1 MNNTL
6 DSNKDEE
13 FLMLQLRDI
22 LLRDDRAT
30 LSAVKKV
37 LDEKDL
43 LADRVSP
50 IVEEHLENMRQNFP
64 QEYEQLVTKM
74 IEQKLKSSQK
84 EIVEVIYPVL
94 GQMITKFISLQFQ
107 ILKENIDK
115 QIKETF
121 STKTI
126 MDKIRY
132 RFMGVKSSDI
142 IIAAADVPYIE
153 EVFVIQKN
161 SGLLLGSAALY
172 PTENRD
178 AVAGMLTAIKDFVED
193 AFEKDREDLETI
205 NYGTYRV
212 MLYSFPTY
220 YFAMALSGS
229 LSTSES
235 ENFRKSVF
243 QFAEKTPELR
253 SDDVDDKIQKSISE
267 GLDSTFISPQRQLT
281 ISNV

>member
-1 MNNTL
+1 MNNT
-6 DSNKDEE
+6 SQNNKDEE
-13 FLMLQLRDI
+13 VLMLQLRDI
-22 LLRDDRAT
+22 LLRDDRET

-37 LDEKDL
+37 LDDKAL
-43 LADRVSP
+43 LSDRIGP

-64 QEYEQLVTKM
+64 QEYEQLVNKM

-107 ILKENIDK
+107 MLKESIDK
-115 QIKETF
+115 QVKETF

-126 MDKIRY
+126 MDKIKY
-132 RFMGVKSSDI
+132 RIFGVKTADI
-142 IIAAADVPYIE
+142 IIASADVPYIE

-193 AFEKDREDLETI
+193 AFEKDKEDLETI

-235 ENFRKSVF
+235 EKFRSSVF
-243 QFAEKTPELR
+243 QFADKTPELR
-253 SDDVDDKIQKSISE
+253 ANDVDTDIQNHISE
-267 GLDSTFISPQRQLT
+267 RLENVFISPQRQLVL
-281 ISNV
+281 SS

>member
-1 MNNTL
+1 MNNTSKI
-6 DSNKDEE
+6 DKDEE
-13 FLMLQLRDI
+13 ILMFQLRDI
-22 LLRDDRAT
+22 LLRDDRET
-30 LSAVKKV
+30 ILAVKKV
-37 LDEKDL
+37 LDDKSLLSEKI
-43 LADRVSP
+43 SP
-50 IVEEHLENMRQNFP
+50 IVEEHLENMRQHFP
-64 QEYEQLVTKM
+64 QEYEQLVNKM

-107 ILKENIDK
+107 MLKESIDK
-115 QIKETF
+115 QVKATF

-126 MDKIRY
+126 MDKIKY
-132 RFMGVKSSDI
+132 RIFGVKTSDI
-142 IIAAADVPYIE
+142 IIASSDVPYVE

-193 AFEKDREDLETI
+193 AFEKDKEDLETI

-235 ENFRKSVF
+235 EKFRSSVF
-243 QFAEKTPELR
+243 QFAEKNPELGTN
-253 SDDVDDKIQKSISE
+253 DVDSDIQTRISE
-267 GLDSTFISPQRQLT
+267 RLESIFISPQQK
-281 ISNV
+281 VEV

>member
-1 MNNTL
+1 MNNT
-6 DSNKDEE
+6 SQNNKDEE
-13 FLMLQLRDI
+13 VLMLQLRDI
-22 LLRDDRAT
+22 LLRDDRET
-30 LSAVKKV
+30 LTAVKKV
-37 LDEKDL
+37 LDDKAL
-43 LADRVSP
+43 LADRISP

-64 QEYEQLVTKM
+64 QEYEQLVNKM

-107 ILKENIDK
+107 MLKESIDK
-115 QIKETF
+115 QVKTTF

-126 MDKIRY
+126 MDKIKY
-132 RFMGVKSSDI
+132 RIFGVKTADI
-142 IIAAADVPYIE
+142 IIASADVPFVE
-153 EVFVIQKN
+153 EIFVIQKN

-193 AFEKDREDLETI
+193 AFEKDKEDLETI

-235 ENFRKSVF
+235 EKFRASVF

-253 SDDVDDKIQKSISE
+253 SDDVDSDIQTRISE
-267 GLDSTFISPQRQLT
+267 RLENVFISPQRQLVL
-281 ISNV
+281 SS

>member
-1 MNNTL
+1 MNNTSH
-6 DSNKDEE
+6 DNKDEE
-13 FLMLQLRDI
+13 VLMLQLRDI
-22 LLRDDRAT
+22 LLRDDRET

-37 LDEKDL
+37 LDDKAL
-43 LADRVSP
+43 LSDRISP

-64 QEYEQLVTKM
+64 QEYEQLVNKM

-84 EIVEVIYPVL
+84 EIVEVLFPVL
-94 GQMITKFISLQFQ
+94 GLMITKFINLQFQ
-107 ILKENIDK
+107 ILKESIDK
-115 QIKETF
+115 QVKGTF
-121 STKTI
+121 SMKTM
-126 MDKIRY
+126 MDKIKHRI
-132 RFMGVKSSDI
+132 FGVKTADI
-142 IIAAADVPYIE
+142 IIASTDVPFVE
-153 EVFVIQKN
+153 EIFVIQKN

-193 AFEKDREDLETI
+193 AFEKDKEDLETI

-235 ENFRKSVF
+235 EKFRTSVF

-253 SDDVDDKIQKSISE
+253 SDDVDSDIQNQISE
-267 GLDSTFISPQRQLT
+267 RLENVFISPQRQLG
-281 ISNV
+281 V

>member
-1 MNNTL
+1 MNNT
-6 DSNKDEE
+6 SNINKDEE
-13 FLMLQLRDI
+13 ILMLQLRDI
-22 LLRDDRAT
+22 LLRDDRET
-30 LSAVKKV
+30 ILAVKKV
-37 LDEKDL
+37 LDDKSL
-43 LADRVSP
+43 LAEKISP
-50 IVEEHLENMRQNFP
+50 IVEEHLENMRQHFP
-64 QEYEQLVTKM
+64 QEYEQLVNKM

-107 ILKENIDK
+107 MLKENIDK
-115 QIKETF
+115 QVKTTF

-126 MDKIRY
+126 IDKIKY
-132 RFMGVKSSDI
+132 RIFGVKTSDI
-142 IIAAADVPYIE
+142 IIASADVPYVE

-193 AFEKDREDLETI
+193 AFEKDKEDLETI

-235 ENFRKSVF
+235 EKFRSSVF
-243 QFAEKTPELR
+243 QFAEKTPELGT
-253 SDDVDDKIQKSISE
+253 DDVDSDIQTRISKRLE
-267 GLDSTFISPQRQLT
+267 SVFILPQRELAFGG
-281 ISNV
+281 

>member
-1 MNNTL
+1 MNNT
-6 DSNKDEE
+6 SQNNKDEE
-13 FLMLQLRDI
+13 VLMLQLRDI
-22 LLRDDRAT
+22 LLRDDRET

-37 LDEKDL
+37 LDDKAL
-43 LADRVSP
+43 LSDRISP

-64 QEYEQLVTKM
+64 QEYEQLVNKM

-107 ILKENIDK
+107 MLKESIDK
-115 QIKETF
+115 QVKETF

-126 MDKIRY
+126 MDKIKY
-132 RFMGVKSSDI
+132 RIFGVKTADI
-142 IIAAADVPYIE
+142 IIASADVPFVE

-193 AFEKDREDLETI
+193 AFEKDKEDLETI

-235 ENFRKSVF
+235 EKFRSSVF
-243 QFAEKTPELR
+243 QFADRTPELR
-253 SDDVDDKIQKSISE
+253 AEDVDSDIQNHISE
-267 GLDSTFISPQRQLT
+267 RLENVFISPQRQL
-281 ISNV
+281 VLGH

>member
-1 MNNTL
+1 MNNTTQG
-6 DSNKDEE
+6 NKDEE
-13 FLMLQLRDI
+13 VLMLQLRDI
-22 LLRDDRAT
+22 LLRDDRET

-37 LDEKDL
+37 LDDKAL
-43 LADRVSP
+43 LSDRIGP

-64 QEYEQLVTKM
+64 QEYEQLVNKM

-107 ILKENIDK
+107 MLKESIDK
-115 QIKETF
+115 QVKETF
-121 STKTI
+121 STKTF
-126 MDKIRY
+126 MDKIKY
-132 RFMGVKSSDI
+132 RIFGVKTADI
-142 IIAAADVPYIE
+142 IIASADVPFVE
-153 EVFVIQKN
+153 EIFVIQKN

-193 AFEKDREDLETI
+193 AFEKDKEDLETI

-235 ENFRKSVF
+235 EKFRLSVF
-243 QFAEKTPELR
+243 QFADKTPELR
-253 SDDVDDKIQKSISE
+253 AEDVDSDIQNHISE
-267 GLDSTFISPQRQLT
+267 RLDNVFISPQRQLVL
-281 ISNV
+281 SS

>member
-6 DSNKDEE
+6 DRNKDEE
-13 FLMLQLRDI
+13 VLMLQLRDI
-22 LLRDDRAT
+22 LLRDDRET

-43 LADRVSP
+43 LADRISP

-64 QEYEQLVTKM
+64 QEYEQLVNKM

-107 ILKENIDK
+107 MLKESIDK
-115 QIKETF
+115 QVKATF
-121 STKTI
+121 STKSM
-126 MDKIRY
+126 MDKIKY
-132 RFMGVKSSDI
+132 RIFGVKTADI
-142 IIAAADVPYIE
+142 IVASSDVPYIE
-153 EVFVIQKN
+153 EVFVVQKN

-172 PTENRD
+172 PSENRD
-178 AVAGMLTAIKDFVED
+178 TVAGMLTAIKDFVED
-193 AFEKDREDLETI
+193 AFQKDKEDLETI

-212 MLYSFPTY
+212 MLCSFPTY

-235 ENFRKSVF
+235 EQFRTKVF
-243 QFAEKTPELR
+243 EFAEKTPELGSENID
-253 SDDVDDKIQKSISE
+253 SDIQNSISKQLE
-267 GLDSTFISPQRQLT
+267 TVFILPQRQLVL
-281 ISNV
+281 SH

>member
-1 MNNTL
+1 MNNTTQG
-6 DSNKDEE
+6 NKDEE
-13 FLMLQLRDI
+13 VLMLQLRDI
-22 LLRDDRAT
+22 LLRDDRET

-37 LDEKDL
+37 LDDKAL
-43 LADRVSP
+43 LADRISP

-64 QEYEQLVTKM
+64 QEYEQLVNKM

-107 ILKENIDK
+107 MLKESIDK
-115 QIKETF
+115 QVKETF
-121 STKTI
+121 STKTF
-126 MDKIRY
+126 MDKIKY
-132 RFMGVKSSDI
+132 RIFGVKTADI
-142 IIAAADVPYIE
+142 IIASADVPFVE
-153 EVFVIQKN
+153 EIFVIQKN

-193 AFEKDREDLETI
+193 AFEKDKEDLETI

-235 ENFRKSVF
+235 EKFRLSVF
-243 QFAEKTPELR
+243 QFADKTPELR
-253 SDDVDDKIQKSISE
+253 AEDVDSDIQNHISE
-267 GLDSTFISPQRQLT
+267 RLDNVFISPQRQLVL
-281 ISNV
+281 SS

>member
-1 MNNTL
+1 MNNT
-6 DSNKDEE
+6 SQNNKDEE
-13 FLMLQLRDI
+13 VLMLQLRDI
-22 LLRDDRAT
+22 LLRDDRET

-37 LDEKDL
+37 LDDKAL
-43 LADRVSP
+43 LSDRISP

-64 QEYEQLVTKM
+64 QEYEQLVNKM

-107 ILKENIDK
+107 MLKESIDK
-115 QIKETF
+115 QVKETF

-126 MDKIRY
+126 MDKIKY
-132 RFMGVKSSDI
+132 RIFGVKTADI
-142 IIAAADVPYIE
+142 IIASADVPFVE
-153 EVFVIQKN
+153 EIFVIQKN

-193 AFEKDREDLETI
+193 AFEKDKEDLETI

-235 ENFRKSVF
+235 EKFRSSVF
-243 QFAEKTPELR
+243 QFADRTPELR
-253 SDDVDDKIQKSISE
+253 AEDVDSDIQNHISE
-267 GLDSTFISPQRQLT
+267 RLENVFISPQRQL
-281 ISNV
+281 VLGH